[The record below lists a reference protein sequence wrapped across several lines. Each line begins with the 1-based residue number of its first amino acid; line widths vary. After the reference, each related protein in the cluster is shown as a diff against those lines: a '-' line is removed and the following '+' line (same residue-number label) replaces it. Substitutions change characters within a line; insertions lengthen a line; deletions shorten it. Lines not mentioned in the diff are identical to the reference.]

1 MKDLRCIVVGSSM
14 TMPSFDLKYEQTW
27 LYKLIKR
34 YPNIEFIDKNTRSS
48 SVRRLVTEGALSKGY
63 DLLEYYTPDFI
74 ITQIGIADCSPRL
87 LKREALSTKF
97 INMMP
102 FSTFIYNIVRKTKG
116 RTISCCD
123 IDTTTFYKCLETYA
137 KRASQSQTHLFCI
150 KIAHTGAG
158 VVKKSPHMIEAIDLY
173 NKEFDKLAANF
184 NNVSIITPFPEDVNL
199 QELLIKDEIH
209 PNEKGADIILQNI
222 VNAIEP
228 YLEIKMNENETKN
241 NH

>member
-1 MKDLRCIVVGSSM
+1 MKNLRCIVVGSSM
-14 TMPSFDLKYEQTW
+14 TMPSFDLNYEQTW
-27 LYKLIKR
+27 LYKLIKH

-63 DLLEYYTPDFI
+63 DLLEYYAPDFI

-87 LKREALSTKF
+87 LKREAFSTKL
-97 INMMP
+97 INAMP
-102 FSTFIYNIVRKTKG
+102 FSNWIYNIVRKTKG

-137 KRASQSQTHLFCI
+137 ERASQSQTQIFCI
-150 KIAHTGAG
+150 KIAHTGTG
-158 VVKKSPHMIEAIDLY
+158 VVKKSPHMLEAIDLY
-173 NKEFDKLAANF
+173 NKEFDKLAASF
-184 NNVSIITPFPEDVNL
+184 NNVTLITPFPEDANL

-209 PNEKGADIILQNI
+209 PNEKGSEIIFQNI

-228 YLEIKMNENETKN
+228 YLRIIADNK
-241 NH
+241 